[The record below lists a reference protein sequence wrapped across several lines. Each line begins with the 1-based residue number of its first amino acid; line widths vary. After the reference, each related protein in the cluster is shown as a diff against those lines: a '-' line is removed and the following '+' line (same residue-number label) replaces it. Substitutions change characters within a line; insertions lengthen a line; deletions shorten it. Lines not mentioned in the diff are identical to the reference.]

1 MTPTLFDLALKA
13 GFSDPIEGWMG
24 EAYEE
29 RLEAFAKLIIDYEI
43 ATKIAN
49 VIGEVRAKVIEAERK
64 ALMQLFTD
72 PENQPTQH
80 GTVTIEYMQRE
91 IAAEREACAK
101 VCDAADKSTHPADL
115 ADAIRARGQA

>member
-13 GFSDPIEGWMG
+13 GFSNPIEGWMG

-29 RLEAFAKLIIDYEI
+29 RLEAFAHLI
-43 ATKIAN
+43 
-49 VIGEVRAKVIEAERK
+49 VSAERK

-91 IAAEREACAK
+91 IAAEREACAAI
-101 VCDAADKSTHPADL
+101 CDSVNSYDNPMTANDVAA
-115 ADAIRARGQA
+115 AIRARKQA